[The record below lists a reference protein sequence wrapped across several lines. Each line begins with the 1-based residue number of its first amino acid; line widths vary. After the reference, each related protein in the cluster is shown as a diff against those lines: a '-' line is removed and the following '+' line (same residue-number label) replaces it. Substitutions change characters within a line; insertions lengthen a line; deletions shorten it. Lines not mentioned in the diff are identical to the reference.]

1 MRPPARPPLRHAVS
15 YVFLSVLMPLSATGQ
30 SIPTA
35 VPLIL
40 ELPASVRTAGLNGA
54 GVAIVGDAGSVF
66 TNPAG
71 LATIRHIGL
80 DGAYRSAPGQAYL
93 TSVALAWRVR
103 QFDLGF
109 GARVFDFGTNPGMY
123 LGPLVAP
130 VAEAREVLA
139 VGSLIYRFGLIAF
152 GASGKYLRRTVDAT
166 RERGIS
172 ADAGI
177 TIAFFDIMAL
187 ALSIQ
192 NLRGNWDESSII
204 EMPRL
209 TRFGFTM
216 NYVDPQESFRL
227 MSTLEVQWP
236 QAAGARVVL
245 GGEGG
250 VVVRG
255 VGVIGRM
262 GYAGRQAVANSSH
275 VTYGGTLTFGE
286 LNLDYA
292 YQRSN
297 VLGRPAHQLGV
308 RLTL

>member
-1 MRPPARPPLRHAVS
+1 
-15 YVFLSVLMPLSATGQ
+15 
-30 SIPTA
+30 
-35 VPLIL
+35 
-40 ELPASVRTAGLNGA
+40 
-54 GVAIVGDAGSVF
+54 
-66 TNPAG
+66 
-71 LATIRHIGL
+71 
-80 DGAYRSAPGQAYL
+80 
-93 TSVALAWRVR
+93 
-103 QFDLGF
+103 
-109 GARVFDFGTNPGMY
+109 
-123 LGPLVAP
+123 
-130 VAEAREVLA
+130 
-139 VGSLIYRFGLIAF
+139 
-152 GASGKYLRRTVDAT
+152 
-166 RERGIS
+166 
-172 ADAGI
+172 
-177 TIAFFDIMAL
+177 
-187 ALSIQ
+187 
-192 NLRGNWDESSII
+192 
-204 EMPRL
+204 
-209 TRFGFTM
+209 M

-236 QAAGARVVL
+236 QTAGARVVL